1 MQVQSA
7 FLSTKF
13 PLNTRAS
20 NAQTARQ
27 GGHFVLESQLQVLI
41 CEALKIPEK
50 RIMGDHKAFKGQML
64 ALMGGLDK
72 NAQSTIEFDFEDVY
86 IQIKPKQSLPAKITR
101 AKYAIEYQWDIFT
114 SNVEQAFKGAKPV
127 WLDGSKPLNLQL
139 KDLWASERAKEMPVW
154 SSLKRFFGV
163 VDSREVDTTKEMSW
177 PLKLPSQRFHIT
189 LRADTTIVDSKSF
202 NGTPVTQP
210 DIQVEE
216 DMDSMFMVWLVQLIE
231 QNEKAFLQLEEA
243 RQKFERL
250 YNSSKGPSLNSGQ
263 DQASLTANQN
273 KELVTKAEG
282 IQHLENSLMHKIDE
296 PLVPGEAKQE
306 KGHYQDPDE
315 SYLLKQIQRVR
326 DMEAD
331 GCYEPYFTYTPCQ
344 IDGEDFNDNGGGGDF
359 TPRIPSPSPSFLG
372 A

>member
-1 MQVQSA
+1 MKVQSA
-7 FLSTKF
+7 FSSTKLS
-13 PLNTRAS
+13 LNTRAS

-27 GGHFVLESQLQVLI
+27 GGHFVLEPQLQVLI

-101 AKYAIEYQWDIFT
+101 AKYAIEYQWDAFKW
-114 SNVEQAFKGAKPV
+114 NVEQAFKGERPS

-189 LRADTTIVDSKSF
+189 LRADQTIVDSKSF
-202 NGTPVTQP
+202 NGTPVTKP

-231 QNEKAFLQLEEA
+231 QNEKASLQFEEA
-243 RQKFERL
+243 RHKFERL
-250 YNSSKGPSLNSGQ
+250 YNSLKGPSLNSGQ
-263 DQASLTANQN
+263 DQASFTANQN
-273 KELVTKAEG
+273 KELVTKAAR
-282 IQHLENSLMHKIDE
+282 IRHLENSLSYNIDE
-296 PLVPGEAKQE
+296 PLVSVEAKQE
-306 KGHYQDPDE
+306 EGDSRVADE
-315 SYLLKQIQRVR
+315 LSLPELIQRVR

-344 IDGEDFNDNGGGGDF
+344 IDREDFDDGGEF
-359 TPRIPSPSPSFLG
+359 TPPRIPSPSPPSLG